1 MPLTLTDVW
10 TWKQL
15 VDISHTMRNQKTMLP
30 KADNETLDLLD
41 RAIESIWLM
50 LLDEFERR
58 EGRDIAPPY

>member
-15 VDISHTMRNQKTMLP
+15 VDISHTMQNQKTMLP
-30 KADNETLDLLD
+30 KADDETLDLLD
-41 RAIESIWLM
+41 RAIESIWLI